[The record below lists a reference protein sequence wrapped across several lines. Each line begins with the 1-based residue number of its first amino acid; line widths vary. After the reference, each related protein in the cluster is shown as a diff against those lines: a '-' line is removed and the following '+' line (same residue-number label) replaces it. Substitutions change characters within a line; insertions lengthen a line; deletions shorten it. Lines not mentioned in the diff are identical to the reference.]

1 VEGCQTGCRDGD
13 SPDLRTAACER
24 SADRQT
30 VLNQGRIIE
39 LAAPQGLLTMYGWR
53 DFANEGRLMSDDP
66 TWFDPA
72 TLRSTGCRDPAV
84 TAISH
89 QRSSLCLGL

>member
-1 VEGCQTGCRDGD
+1 
-13 SPDLRTAACER
+13 
-24 SADRQT
+24 

-72 TLRSTGCRDPAV
+72 TLSPQWSDKVELKEEKCKLLSASSRSW
-84 TAISH
+84 
-89 QRSSLCLGL
+89 